1 MVNID
6 ENKLKAI
13 ENAMSQIEKQFGKGS
28 VMKLGEYKA
37 MEIEAIPTGSLSLD
51 IALGIG
57 GVPRGRIIEVYGP
70 ESSGKTTLALHV
82 VAEAQ
87 KMGGEAAF
95 IDAEHALDPVYAK
108 KLGVD
113 IDNLIVS
120 QPDTGE
126 QALEITES
134 LVRSGALDVI
144 VVDSVAALVPKAEID
159 GDMGDSHMGLQ
170 ARLMSQALRKLTGT
184 INKSKCVVI
193 FINQLREKDEFD
205 LIGVVSYEFD
215 EKAPEAM
222 YSNLTEVQDRADVI
236 IDFSHPNNL
245 DDILAYAKKNKTK
258 VVFATTGFSKEQ
270 LDKIEEASKE
280 IAIFQSYNTSFG
292 IQMVTKILRQVAKEF
307 YDNGYD
313 IEILEKHHNQKI
325 DAPSGT
331 AKLLYEVMEDE
342 IKETT
347 PVYDRSALHEKRK
360 KQEIG
365 IQALRGGTIF
375 GEHEIMFAGLDEII
389 EIKHTALSKDVFVQG
404 ALAAAKALQDKE
416 AG

>member
-1 MVNID
+1 MQWMN
-6 ENKLKAI
+6 LKNWGI
-13 ENAMSQIEKQFGKGS
+13 RMKVLLYGYGLMGK
-28 VMKLGEYKA
+28 K
-37 MEIEAIPTGSLSLD
+37 
-51 IALGIG
+51 
-57 GVPRGRIIEVYGP
+57 
-70 ESSGKTTLALHV
+70 
-82 VAEAQ
+82 VA
-87 KMGGEAAF
+87 
-95 IDAEHALDPVYAK
+95 H
-108 KLGVD
+108 
-113 IDNLIVS
+113 
-120 QPDTGE
+120 
-126 QALEITES
+126 
-134 LVRSGALDVI
+134 
-144 VVDSVAALVPKAEID
+144 
-159 GDMGDSHMGLQ
+159 
-170 ARLMSQALRKLTGT
+170 
-184 INKSKCVVI
+184 
-193 FINQLREKDEFD
+193 QLREKDEFD

-313 IEILEKHHNQKI
+313 
-325 DAPSGT
+325 S
-331 AKLLYEVMEDE
+331 
-342 IKETT
+342 
-347 PVYDRSALHEKRK
+347 SLHEKRK
-360 KQEIG
+360 KEEIG

-416 AG
+416 VGLFTLKTLY

>member
-1 MVNID
+1 MN
-6 ENKLKAI
+6 LKNWGI
-13 ENAMSQIEKQFGKGS
+13 RMKVLLYGYGLMGK
-28 VMKLGEYKA
+28 K
-37 MEIEAIPTGSLSLD
+37 
-51 IALGIG
+51 
-57 GVPRGRIIEVYGP
+57 
-70 ESSGKTTLALHV
+70 
-82 VAEAQ
+82 VA
-87 KMGGEAAF
+87 
-95 IDAEHALDPVYAK
+95 H
-108 KLGVD
+108 
-113 IDNLIVS
+113 
-120 QPDTGE
+120 
-126 QALEITES
+126 
-134 LVRSGALDVI
+134 
-144 VVDSVAALVPKAEID
+144 
-159 GDMGDSHMGLQ
+159 
-170 ARLMSQALRKLTGT
+170 
-184 INKSKCVVI
+184 
-193 FINQLREKDEFD
+193 QLREKDEFD

-360 KQEIG
+360 KQEIP
-365 IQALRGGTIF
+365 IYF
-375 GEHEIMFAGLDEII
+375 
-389 EIKHTALSKDVFVQG
+389 S
-404 ALAAAKALQDKE
+404 AAKTVAPNAITAAKE
-416 AG
+416 RTRLRFQFFLLVRPPVLLVSFFLSSVLSSVSNVSSILSSTHFGTVVSSEKISNSLSSMNVPSFILCAKLLSCT